1 MENISSCDS
10 DVLSE
15 VPYSDTYP
23 NDMLNHDVQEMSYSK
38 QTHIVDFPDNEINSD
53 SNIILYSQYLQEL
66 QDACIQDTNSST
78 PNDLLVLYLVEQI
91 TDHVANLDKENQTN
105 KMVNESLTAELKR
118 YKEPVAIFEQRQNV
132 DLNKPMHMLTKP
144 QVVYDD
150 THKQA
155 LGYQNPFNLK
165 KAQRIKPTLYDGS
178 VIAKEHDVIFVIDDE
193 EILILEEESQ
203 SKMLDKQND
212 PI

>member
-1 MENISSCDS
+1 MENISSYDS

-15 VPYSDTYP
+15 VPYFDTYP
-23 NDMLNHDVQEMSYSK
+23 NDMLNQDVQEMSYSK
-38 QTHIVDFPDNEINSD
+38 QTHIVDFPDNEIN
-53 SNIILYSQYLQEL
+53 
-66 QDACIQDTNSST
+66 T
-78 PNDLLVLYLVEQI
+78 
-91 TDHVANLDKENQTN
+91 
-105 KMVNESLTAELKR
+105 
-118 YKEPVAIFEQRQNV
+118 
-132 DLNKPMHMLTKP
+132 MHMLTKP

-165 KAQRIKPTLYDGS
+165 KAQRIKATLYDGS